1 MKIHWYWPFARPEE
15 LHWAEATCSEGEEL
29 VVQVVDREAAPPAG
43 PWGQHLRVERNL
55 PDVDRTAAGRAQ
67 WLASRARTY
76 TERSRARSR
85 SWDANAPDIAHIH
98 YLNRFT
104 DLRWGGSRPPVLVLS
119 VHDVMPHVLRGPRR
133 VEKQLLQRIYNSAD
147 ALIVHHELLRT
158 RLQDEFD
165 IDPERLHVI
174 GHQVFPVPEDLR
186 SAKPPDGTPTVLFFG
201 ALRANKGTTVLCKA
215 IELLPPELDVQFHFA
230 GRGDLEVE
238 QELSRFAAT
247 NSSTTAEIG
256 FIEYERKAELF
267 RNASIVVLPYTEF
280 SSQSGVLHDAYGHGR
295 PVIVTDVGAL
305 GDTVREDG
313 TGLVVA
319 PSSPVALSKAL
330 KQLLDA
336 DGTRSELS
344 EATTRVANERS
355 PQRLGGNLR
364 SIYQSLC

>member
-29 VVQVVDREAAPPAG
+29 VVQVVDREAAPTGG

-55 PDVDRTAAGRAQ
+55 PDVDRAAVGRAQ
-67 WLASRARTY
+67 WLASRVRTY

-133 VEKQLLQRIYNSAD
+133 IEKQLLRRIYNSAD

-158 RLQDEFD
+158 RLQDEFG

-201 ALRANKGTTVLCKA
+201 ALRANKGTTVPVQSHRAVATRARCAVPLRRSRRSRSRTGTQPLCGDQLA
-215 IELLPPELDVQFHFA
+215 HHRRDRVHRIRAQGGVVPQCVNRCAALHRVQLA
-230 GRGDLEVE
+230 EWR
-238 QELSRFAAT
+238 AARCLWPR
-247 NSSTTAEIG
+247 STSH
-256 FIEYERKAELF
+256 RD
-267 RNASIVVLPYTEF
+267 R
-280 SSQSGVLHDAYGHGR
+280 R
-295 PVIVTDVGAL
+295 
-305 GDTVREDG
+305 RR
-313 TGLVVA
+313 
-319 PSSPVALSKAL
+319 
-330 KQLLDA
+330 
-336 DGTRSELS
+336 TR
-344 EATTRVANERS
+344 
-355 PQRLGGNLR
+355 
-364 SIYQSLC
+364 

>member
-1 MKIHWYWPFARPEE
+1 MNIHWYWPFARPEE

-29 VVQVVDREAAPPAG
+29 VVQVVDREAAPTGG

-55 PDVDRTAAGRAQ
+55 PDVDRAAVGRAQ
-67 WLASRARTY
+67 WLASRVRTY

-158 RLQDEFD
+158 RLQDEFG

-174 GHQVFPVPEDLR
+174 GHQVFPVPENLR
-186 SAKPPDGTPTVLFFG
+186 RAKPPDGTPTVLFFG

-215 IELLPPELDVQFHFA
+215 IELLPPEFDVQFHFA

-247 NSSTTAEIG
+247 NSRTTAEIG
-256 FIEYERKAELF
+256 FIGYERKAEVF

-305 GDTVREDG
+305 GNTIREDE
-313 TGLVVA
+313 TGLIVA
-319 PSSPVALSKAL
+319 PGDPV
-330 KQLLDA
+330 
-336 DGTRSELS
+336 ELS
-344 EATTRVANERS
+344 RALIRLLEDKAQSEKLSRATTRVAHERS
-355 PQRLGGNLR
+355 PKKLGQELR
-364 SIYQSLC
+364 MIYDSLT